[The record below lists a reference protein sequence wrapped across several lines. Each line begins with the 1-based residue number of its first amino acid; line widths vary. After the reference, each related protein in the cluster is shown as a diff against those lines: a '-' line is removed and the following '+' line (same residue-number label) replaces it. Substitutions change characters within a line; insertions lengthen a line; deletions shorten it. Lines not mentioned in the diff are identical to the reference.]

1 MAERRPLL
9 SVKNLSYNYR
19 DGSSALSEVSFE
31 LFEGEK
37 IALVGANGSG
47 KSTLLLH
54 LSGCLAAGK
63 GKIFFKD
70 NDAGDD
76 ASILTAAAGL
86 VFQEPDDQMFMP
98 SVLEDAAF
106 GLVAKGVN
114 PKTARETALSCL
126 EMLGA
131 PHLAE
136 RPPHRM
142 SGGEKRISA
151 LAGILVMRPE
161 IILLDEPTSG
171 LDPAARGRVI
181 EILKDM
187 GKPMI
192 LATHDLDMALGLCGR
207 TLILHK
213 GAITASGETGQI
225 LRDGELLRANGLA
238 LPLRYADGLKQA
250 MPYNK

>member
-9 SVKNLSYNYR
+9 SVKNLSYNYQ
-19 DGSSALSEVSFE
+19 DGSIALNEVSFE
-31 LFEGEK
+31 LFEDEK

-54 LSGCLAAGK
+54 LSGCFAAGK
-63 GKIFFKD
+63 GEIFFKD
-70 NDAGDD
+70 NDAGGNT
-76 ASILTAAAGL
+76 SILMAAAGL

-98 SVLEDAAF
+98 SVLDDVTF
-106 GLVAKGVN
+106 GLAAGGVN
-114 PKTARETALSCL
+114 AKTARETAYSCL

-131 PHLAE
+131 SHLAE

-171 LDPAARGRVI
+171 LDPAARRRVI

-187 GKPMI
+187 DKPMI
-192 LATHDLDMALGLCGR
+192 LATHDLDMALDLCGR

-213 GAITASGETGQI
+213 GTITASGETRQI
-225 LRDGELLRANGLA
+225 LCDEKLLRANGLA
-238 LPLRYADGLKQA
+238 LPMRYADGVK
-250 MPYNK
+250 